1 MRVFPKGVN
10 GGDGRHIG
18 LFVGMV
24 QGEYDTILEW
34 PFCGRIVLTF
44 KDQSTNVNFRCS
56 VQGSYTAVSC
66 IPCGHGDYR
75 CERCEK
81 RSSCGYKDVLVNCSI
96 NRDAVCSKS
105 CKSKTHYFN
114 ESDGQCYSCTE
125 CCGMDAA
132 NIEPVPLK
140 RKEKDSGAPAGK
152 SVVVLKSS
160 DVTIRNDSVF
170 MPNTIEVAQLK
181 KKEKGQFVT
190 NVQISSKISQQDI
203 RELLISLF
211 PYLGDQR

>member
-1 MRVFPKGVN
+1 MQPYKLLMCDIPTAVN
-10 GGDGRHIG
+10 IGDGLHFRM
-18 LFVGMV
+18 FVAMMP
-24 QGEYDTILEW
+24 GEYDTILEW

-44 KDQSTNVNFRCS
+44 KDQSTDVNSRCS

-75 CERCEK
+75 CQRCEK
-81 RSSCGYKDVLVNCSI
+81 FSSCGYKDVLVNCSI

-125 CCGMDAA
+125 FCGMDET

-152 SVVVLKSS
+152 RVVVLKSS
-160 DVTIRNDSVF
+160 DVTAF

-181 KKEKGQFVT
+181 KKEKEQFVT
-190 NVQISSKISQQDI
+190 NVQISSRARKLK
-203 RELLISLF
+203 RE
-211 PYLGDQR
+211 QR

>member
-1 MRVFPKGVN
+1 MEQSHPV
-10 GGDGRHIG
+10 GG
-18 LFVGMV
+18 
-24 QGEYDTILEW
+24 
-34 PFCGRIVLTF
+34 
-44 KDQSTNVNFRCS
+44 S

-66 IPCGHGDYR
+66 IPFGHGDYR
-75 CERCEK
+75 CQKCRKC
-81 RSSCGYKDVLVNCSI
+81 SSCGYKEVLVNCSI

-105 CKSKTHYFN
+105 YKSKTHYFN

-125 CCGMDAA
+125 CCGMDEA

-190 NVQISSKISQQDI
+190 NVQISSKMSQQDI